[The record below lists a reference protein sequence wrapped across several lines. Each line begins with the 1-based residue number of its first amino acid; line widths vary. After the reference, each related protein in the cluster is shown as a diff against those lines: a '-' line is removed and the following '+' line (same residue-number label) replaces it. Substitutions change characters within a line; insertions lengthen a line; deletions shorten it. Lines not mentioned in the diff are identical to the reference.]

1 MNYNNQLRYSK
12 YASMSDFTISL
23 HRWVWCTI
31 YQSTGTHFTEGWT
44 HWWTNE
50 TTERERPKRRG
61 KREVF
66 DRRHYK
72 KMCSH
77 VRNWVRKFSDKNWE
91 LRGVKLK
98 KGNPTF
104 IHITSCTA
112 VSNLGPTCANYR
124 AKLLL
129 QFLDK
134 FQNLSLIVNLT
145 TPLRWPKQQR
155 NHHTLIQFI
164 NWLMNSC
171 ILYDDWSLVITG
183 DIRFLNLN
191 HKKYLHQGFL
201 GYFFLHR
208 SLCWP
213 TDLDKL

>member
-31 YQSTGTHFTEGWT
+31 YQCTGTHFTEGWT

-134 FQNLSLIVNLT
+134 FHNWAWLSIWPLPSADQNSSAT
-145 TPLRWPKQQR
+145 TTR
-155 NHHTLIQFI
+155 
-164 NWLMNSC
+164 
-171 ILYDDWSLVITG
+171 
-183 DIRFLNLN
+183 
-191 HKKYLHQGFL
+191 
-201 GYFFLHR
+201 
-208 SLCWP
+208 
-213 TDLDKL
+213 